1 VKKNILITGA
11 SRGIGRAI
19 AQRLGKSHNVAVFAR
34 DASALQ
40 SLQKEIPGCIVLP
53 GDITREE
60 DVKSSVE
67 SAQKAFGRID
77 VLVNN
82 AGIGTFKRA
91 DQFSLEEFRAIYQ
104 VNVEGTFLFTKYV
117 LPAMIQN
124 KAGQIINISSV
135 AGLNGFKGGSAY
147 AASKFAVNGFTESL
161 REDVKEFGIAVSAV
175 CPGSVATDFGGGSA
189 AALLAKDYAMT
200 PDDVAATVEYLVN
213 ESETVNAKLIELKPR
228 RRREFRGK

>member
-1 VKKNILITGA
+1 MKKNILITGA

>member
-1 VKKNILITGA
+1 MKKNILVTGA
-11 SRGIGRAI
+11 SKGIGRAI
-19 AQRLGKSHNVAVFAR
+19 AKRLGTSHNVALFAR
-34 DASALQ
+34 DVSALQ
-40 SLQKEIPGCIVLP
+40 ALQKEIPGSLVFP

-60 DVKSSVE
+60 DVKSCVSG
-67 SAQKAFGRID
+67 ALKAFGKID

-91 DQFSLEEFRAIYQ
+91 DRFSLDEFRAIFQ

-117 LPAMIQN
+117 LPSMIEN

-189 AALLAKDYAMT
+189 EALLAKDYAMT
-200 PDDVAATVEYLVN
+200 PDDVAHTVEYLVN

-228 RRREFRGK
+228 RRVQFRGT

>member
-1 VKKNILITGA
+1 MRKNILVTGA

-19 AQRLGKSHNVAVFAR
+19 AVRLGKAHNVFAFAR
-34 DASALQ
+34 DGAALRALQ
-40 SLQKEIPGCIVLP
+40 EEVPGTFVFA

-60 DVKSSVE
+60 DVKACVSE
-67 SAQKAFGRID
+67 ALKALGRID

-82 AGIGTFKRA
+82 AGIGSFKRA
-91 DQFSLEEFRAIYQ
+91 DSFSLSEFRAIQQ
-104 VNVEGTFLFTKYV
+104 VNVEGTFLFTKYT
-117 LPAMIQN
+117 LPGMIQN
-124 KAGQIINISSV
+124 KSGQVINISSV

-161 REDVKEFGIAVSAV
+161 REDVKEFGIAVCAV

-189 AALLAKDYAMT
+189 EALLAKEYSMT
-200 PDDVAATVEYLVN
+200 PDDVAHTVEYLVN

-228 RRREFRGK
+228 RRAQFRGT